1 MKESSLT
8 SSEKED
14 PLGETLEKIKKTGD
28 LIGVIFTY
36 RDGTSI
42 KTNIDKDFNDQTFAA
57 MCASVMGSAETLG
70 ATIRDQASKKII
82 VEMETQ
88 NIMMMGCDPR
98 TFLIFIFHS
107 NSKMDKLMKKVDGYI
122 QKLTQLY

>member
-8 SSEKED
+8 SPDKED
-14 PLGETLEKIKKTGD
+14 PLEEILNKIKKAGD

-42 KTNIDKDFNDQTFAA
+42 KANVGENFDDQTFAA

-70 ATIRDQASKKII
+70 GTIRDQASKKII

-88 NIMMMGCDPR
+88 NVMMMGCDPR
-98 TFLIFIFHS
+98 TFLIFIFHR

-122 QKLTQLY
+122 QKLTQVY